1 MAEVKFG
8 KGSEE
13 WQMFVDY
20 WNLCQKHWQVESTD
34 EYWENLIDDCNEF
47 CKKYK
52 DYALARQVALAFCN
66 AQEKNLKES
75 RE

>member
-1 MAEVKFG
+1 MALERGTEEFELFG
-8 KGSEE
+8 
-13 WQMFVDY
+13 DY
-20 WNLCQKHWQVESTD
+20 FKICKKYWQVESTD

-47 CKKYK
+47 CEKYK
-52 DYALARQVALAFCN
+52 DYKLAREIAFGFCN

>member
-1 MAEVKFG
+1 MALERGTEEFELFG
-8 KGSEE
+8 
-13 WQMFVDY
+13 DY
-20 WNLCQKHWQVESTD
+20 FKICKKYWQVESTD

-47 CKKYK
+47 CEKYK
-52 DYALARQVALAFCN
+52 DYKLAREIARAFCN